1 MSAGRTPP
9 LFFSLSF
16 FNYIIFL
23 NELLVYWTLEV
34 HNLYFTYSIIIIIIS
49 NCWRIEPRSSY
60 CVHIVSCY
68 HYKNELGIPA

>member
-1 MSAGRTPP
+1 MLKDRRKSARRTPP

-34 HNLYFTYSIIIIIIS
+34 HICIFICIIIIIS
-49 NCWRIEPRSSY
+49 IAGVLSIE
-60 CVHIVSCY
+60 VLIVFTESFVVTM
-68 HYKNELGIPA
+68 KI